1 MSPQGLTASFD
12 IDNKTDEEL
21 NAIRELIN
29 SKIGRPKLSIQ
40 DLDVASISFEDLQKL
55 QKTLAVHIGKF
66 QK

>member
-55 QKTLAVHIGKF
+55 QKTLAVHVGKF